1 MQRCLS
7 VSRPL
12 SPAGLPGCS
21 SRPVSS
27 TTTPCNQLCSAARTR
42 ASASGDH
49 RHADHSADNGVGGGH
64 RQLGGWGAKAC
75 MCRSGPG
82 VPCSQLNVLQ
92 ATVGREPRAAARCGV
107 PLVTPRPRFA
117 LCARL
122 HTAQELPRSK
132 LPRAARCRWPA
143 ARTACRTCTA
153 RACSAAGS
161 GHSGAVKPWA
171 VGGIASHLKS
181 HLHAHPLMHLRC
193 CAFFSWVQSEAVV
206 WWLAARQWPLPAAAP
221 RVPALSSASLAAVF
235 TLKSFRLAMLL
246 RMVLVTPAPCRME
259 NNVAGK
265 KGVYIR
271 F

>member
-1 MQRCLS
+1 MDTGSWGDGERRRAC
-7 VSRPL
+7 
-12 SPAGLPGCS
+12 AGQG
-21 SRPVSS
+21 R
-27 TTTPCNQLCSAARTR
+27 SA
-42 ASASGDH
+42 
-49 RHADHSADNGVGGGH
+49 
-64 RQLGGWGAKAC
+64 
-75 MCRSGPG
+75 M
-82 VPCSQLNVLQ
+82 LNVLQ

-193 CAFFSWVQSEAVV
+193 CALFSWVQSEAVV
-206 WWLAARQWPLPAAAP
+206 WWRAARQWALPAAAP